1 MYQRKLLSILASM
14 TVLLCMLHIAPSVAS
29 AQSAEVDVN
38 VSCQRNGQ
46 VIFNGTIWNAPPN
59 RHYPS
64 YYMYTKWS
72 DGSVGGYFDWIP
84 MGMVQTGGGV
94 GSTNTVYLPA
104 SNLNEVEVRIRIGFT
119 DGVSRVSCR

>member
-1 MYQRKLLSILASM
+1 MLIDESLLFSTNLSQLRFNFLDFNQFLA
-14 TVLLCMLHIAPSVAS
+14 HIFYSLSKHFANSV
-29 AQSAEVDVN
+29 
-38 VSCQRNGQ
+38 
-46 VIFNGTIWNAPPN
+46 GTIWNAPPN

-72 DGSVGGYFDWIP
+72 DGFVGGYFDWIP